1 MYDEKQS
8 RHIPLEPQLAYLSPG
23 VFMDPKSF
31 LQLTDYTWEIP
42 QQGAM
47 RVPGRIFASEKLIR
61 EMDEKVR
68 EQVTNVAMLPGIQLA
83 SIAMPDAHWGYGFP
97 IGGVAAFDPDEGG
110 IISMGG
116 VGFDISCGVRTM
128 KTGLTREEVLSRLQS
143 LVDQFYTRVPAGV
156 GSEGL
161 IRLSSSHIDEMLA
174 GGAAWAVRK
183 GYGVPEDLAYIEDH
197 GRVDGAEPDA
207 VSDTA
212 KKRQHR
218 EMGTLGSGNHYLEM
232 QVVADI
238 YQEETARAMGL
249 KKNDVLIS
257 IHSGSRGLGHQIG
270 TDYLKNLAVTL
281 RKYNITVKD
290 RELACA
296 PIISPEGKKYFGAMS
311 AGINCALAN
320 RQIIAHLVREIFLE
334 VYPESRLTMLY
345 DVSHNTCK
353 IETHMIRGKKKRLY
367 VHRKGATRAFGACR
381 GDLPQE
387 YRHIGQP
394 VLIGGTM
401 GTSSYILVGT
411 DEGMEAAFGSAC
423 HGAGRAM
430 SRTQAKKRWHG
441 KEIVASLEER
451 GILVRGHSYSGIAEE
466 APESYKDVAEVVE
479 AAHNAN
485 LAKKVA
491 RVKPIAC
498 VKG

>member
-1 MYDEKQS
+1 
-8 RHIPLEPQLAYLSPG
+8 
-23 VFMDPKSF
+23 MDPNSF
-31 LQLTDYTWEIP
+31 DKINDYLWEIP
-42 QQGAM
+42 QQGEM
-47 RVPGRIFASEKLIR
+47 RVPGRIFASEKLIQ

-68 EQVTNVAMLPGIQLA
+68 EQVMNVAMLPGIQIA
-83 SIAMPDAHWGYGFP
+83 SMAMPDAHWGYGFP

-128 KTGLTREEVLSRLQS
+128 KTGLTRDEVMPGLQRLA
-143 LVDQFYTRVPAGV
+143 DQFYTRVPAGV

-161 IRLSSSHIDEMLA
+161 IKMSFAQLDEMLD
-174 GGAAWAVRK
+174 GGAVWAVKK
-183 GYGVPEDLAYIEDH
+183 GYGIKDDLDYIEEQ
-197 GRVDGAEPDA
+197 GRVEGADPDA
-207 VSDTA
+207 VSETA
-212 KKRQHR
+212 KKRQYR
-218 EMGTLGSGNHYLEM
+218 EMGTLGSGNHYLEA

-238 YQEETARAMGL
+238 YDEPAALAMGL
-249 KKNDVLIS
+249 RKNDVLIS
-257 IHSGSRGLGHQIG
+257 VHCGSRGLGHQIG
-270 TDYLKNLAVTL
+270 TDYLKSLAYTL
-281 RKYNITVKD
+281 QKYKITIKD

-296 PIISPEGKKYFGAMS
+296 PINSPEGRKYFGAMS

-320 RQIIAHLVREIFLE
+320 RQIITHLVREIFSE
-334 VYPESRLTMLY
+334 VFPEGHVKMLY
-345 DVSHNTCK
+345 DISHNTCK
-353 IETHMIRGKKKRLY
+353 VETHNIKGKKKRIF
-367 VHRKGATRAFGACR
+367 VHRKGATRSFGP
-381 GDLPQE
+381 GQVDLPQE

-411 DEGMEAAFGSAC
+411 DEGMNLAFGSAC

-430 SRTQAKKRWHG
+430 SRTQAKKKWHG
-441 KEIVASLEER
+441 RDIVRELEAR

-466 APESYKDVAEVVE
+466 APESYKDVTEVVD
-479 AAHNAN
+479 ASHHAD
-485 LAKKVA
+485 LARKVA